1 MQRLLLGL
9 QVDIGQAA
17 REVGEALPE
26 LLGTFERDGD
36 EVGLCQAWRLRAF
49 VHWTQASSAA
59 AEDAWRQAAVHA
71 RRAEDERQLTE
82 VLGWLASAALWGPT
96 PAPEGI
102 RRCERFLTEV
112 GSHQTGE
119 AVILN
124 HLAGLYA
131 MQGRAEEANQV
142 LARGLAAFEELGAT
156 MTSSVTHRRA
166 SWPCWPG
173 TRRRPRRTCAATTGG
188 SAMGE
193 QNYLATTAA
202 FLAQAVAAQGRHD
215 EAERFIAVSR
225 DTGAGEDFLAQV
237 IWQGLLARI
246 LAARGQL
253 AEAEELARA
262 AVALAARTDF
272 LNQHGDALLELAA
285 VRAETG
291 RSSEARAAGEEA
303 PGSTSARAT
312 SSPRRGPPTA
322 GTAPGP

>member
-1 MQRLLLGL
+1 M
-9 QVDIGQAA
+9 
-17 REVGEALPE
+17 
-26 LLGTFERDGD
+26 
-36 EVGLCQAWRLRAF
+36 
-49 VHWTQASSAA
+49 
-59 AEDAWRQAAVHA
+59 
-71 RRAEDERQLTE
+71 
-82 VLGWLASAALWGPT
+82 
-96 PAPEGI
+96 
-102 RRCERFLTEV
+102 
-112 GSHQTGE
+112 
-119 AVILN
+119 
-124 HLAGLYA
+124 LAGD
-131 MQGRAEEANQV
+131 
-142 LARGLAAFEELGAT
+142 
-156 MTSSVTHRRA
+156 
-166 SWPCWPG
+166 
-173 TRRRPRRTCAATTGG
+173 AAT
-188 SAMGE
+188 AEAHLRRDYRRLEQMGE

-303 PGSTSARAT
+303 LGLYERKGNLVAAARA
-312 SSPRRGPPTA
+312 RQRLERL
-322 GTAPGP
+322 PGP